1 MLLSA
6 TVGLIISVALPAARQ
21 RPSADVAA
29 PCPTGS
35 TNAIQPAIGIGPTI
49 RPRVRKHMIGSPP
62 MAFLDARVDGRVIVS
77 ATVDTDGTPC
87 DIQVVSS
94 SPSGLG
100 LEATGIESIAEWRFT
115 AATRDGSPVR
125 APVTIE
131 LTFAAY
137 KKSKEPGARHRTVNA
152 KITGADLLLTRAS
165 GPK

>member
-6 TVGLIISVALPAARQ
+6 TVGLVIGLALPAPRQ
-21 RPSADVAA
+21 QPNAEVAA
-29 PCPTGS
+29 PCPAGS
-35 TNAIQPAIGIGPTI
+35 TDAIQPAIGIGPTI
-49 RPRVRKHMIGSPP
+49 RPRVRKHMIGNPP
-62 MAFLDARVDGRVIVS
+62 AAFLDARVDGRVVVS